1 MKKKN
6 ALLTGLFMVL
16 AVALLLCGCGKEK
29 GPKLNGVS
37 LSKYR
42 IVGETED
49 YGTKIAVDELTK
61 GMKELTDG
69 VEPKCKYG
77 AKAGNKVI
85 YIADGPSDVGT
96 YSIKVDGN
104 KITLS
109 GPGINGRRM
118 AVRKLLSLL
127 AGKEEVTIKTSEY
140 AMFELPKTADKIASG
155 ELTVGFIG
163 DSITAEDNAAYDPWP
178 MFVVDELKKMYPD
191 TTFKTRN
198 VAKHGEQ
205 TTWGSKNIGE
215 FLLKTGY
222 SDLIFVALGTND
234 QFKKVTSEETKA
246 NYLSMIQQI
255 HEKNPDAEIVFVM
268 VGRNFELSG
277 IEGLEEGKISDFM
290 SHMLT
295 VSDEYNI
302 PIIEPMSALYDACV
316 EYAGEEQAM
325 EKGWQYYMIDD
336 VHPFGHG
343 QELYA
348 KVVWEHIKEA
358 LK

>member
-1 MKKKN
+1 MRKGILIS
-6 ALLTGLFMVL
+6 LLIGLMAAFF
-16 AVALLLCGCGKEK
+16 LCGCSNEK

-49 YGTKIAVDELTK
+49 YGTQIAVEELSK
-61 GMKELTDG
+61 GIKELTDG
-69 VEPKCKYG
+69 VEPQCEYG
-77 AKAGNKVI
+77 GKAGKKVI
-85 YIADGPSDVGT
+85 YIANSPSDVGT
-96 YSIKVDGN
+96 YSIKADGN

-127 AGKEEVTIKTSEY
+127 AGKEEATVKTAEY
-140 AMFELPKTADKIASG
+140 AMFELPKTTEKIAKG
-155 ELTVGFIG
+155 ELSIGFIG
-163 DSITAEDNAAYDPWP
+163 DSITAEVNVAYDPWP
-178 MFVVDELKKMYPD
+178 IFVMEELEKAYPD
-191 TTFKTRN
+191 TKFNTRN
-198 VAKHGEQ
+198 AAKHGEH
-205 TTWGSKNIGE
+205 TSWGNKNIGE
-215 FLLKTGY
+215 LLLEPGY
-222 SDLIFVALGTND
+222 TDLIFIALGTND
-234 QFKKVTSEETKA
+234 QFKDVTGDETKA
-246 NYLSMIQQI
+246 NYISMIGQI

-268 VGRNFELSG
+268 VGRNFELSM
-277 IEGLEEGKISDFM
+277 IEGEDKRQLSDFM
-290 SHMLT
+290 RHMLT

-316 EYAGEEQAM
+316 EYAGKEKAM

-343 QELYA
+343 EELYA
-348 KVVWEHIKEA
+348 KVVWEHLKAA

>member
-1 MKKKN
+1 MKNKIFTN
-6 ALLTGLFMVL
+6 LFMAL
-16 AVALLLCGCGKEK
+16 ALALLLCGCGKEK

-37 LSKYR
+37 LSKYQ

-49 YGTKIAVDELTK
+49 YGTEIAVEELTK
-61 GMKELTDG
+61 GIKELTDG

-77 AKAGNKVI
+77 AKAGKKVI
-85 YIADGPSDVGT
+85 YIANSPSDVGT

-104 KITLS
+104 AITLS

-127 AGKEEVTIKTSEY
+127 AGKEEATVKTAEY
-140 AMFELPKTADKIASG
+140 AMFELPKTAEKIASG
-155 ELTVGFIG
+155 ELSVGFIG

-178 MFVVDELKKMYPD
+178 MFVVDELKKMYPN

-198 VAKHGEQ
+198 VAKHGEH
-205 TTWGSKNIGE
+205 TNWGNKNIGE
-215 FLLKTGY
+215 LLLEKEY
-222 SDLIFVALGTND
+222 HDLIFIALGTND
-234 QFKKVTSEETKA
+234 QFKEVKGEETKA
-246 NYLSMIQQI
+246 NYISMIGQI

-295 VSDEYNI
+295 ISDEYNI

-316 EYAGEEQAM
+316 EYAGKEKAM
-325 EKGWQYYMIDD
+325 EKGWQYYVIDD

-343 QELYA
+343 QELYGN
-348 KVVWEHIKEA
+348 VVWEHLKEA